1 MSSDISEE
9 LIPVSYFARLR
20 VLKEGEGWS
29 VRDFSGDQTELTLYE
44 KLPDD
49 LERKVS
55 MLMVLDNDEE
65 LEGVGFRYNDKTFYV
80 DR

>member
-9 LIPVSYFARLR
+9 LIPISAFSRLR
-20 VLKEGEGWS
+20 VNKEGEGWT
-29 VRDFSGDQTELTLYE
+29 VRDFNDAKTKLTIYR
-44 KLPDD
+44 KLPDA

-65 LEGVGFRYNDKTFYV
+65 LEGVGFKYNDHVFYV